1 MKMVRLDPLL
11 VTERRK
17 LENVQPLSGQY
28 TDVECPFCGT
38 HTLAFNRNFW
48 KGVRCKNPACRAK
61 LERTSNMALR
71 DLVPAKEAAR

>member
-1 MKMVRLDPLL
+1 MKMVRLDPL
-11 VTERRK
+11 VAEKRK
-17 LENVQPLSGQY
+17 LENVKPIGRQY

-48 KGVRCKNPACRAK
+48 KGVRCKNPSCRAK
-61 LERTSNMALR
+61 LERWHNAAFR

>member
-17 LENVQPLSGQY
+17 LENVQPITGQY

-38 HTLAFNRNFW
+38 HTLAFNRNFH
-48 KGVRCKNPACRAK
+48 KGIRCKNPACRAK
-61 LERTSNMALR
+61 LQYCFNEAIR